1 MQATALD
8 NIKKSVT
15 LSNGRVLSY
24 DNVLIAT
31 GGKWV
36 ISAYC
41 MILIS
46 IMHLIIQMGS
56 LSISTNTS
64 ELTFSSCLSVCLSDC
79 KLVYQSEVVF
89 LQYPSNILL
98 S

>member
-15 LSNGRVLSY
+15 LSNGRVLNY

-41 MILIS
+41 MILIY
-46 IMHLIIQMGS
+46 IMHLIIQKGS

-64 ELTFSSCLSVCLSDC
+64 QPSFSSCLSVWL
-79 KLVYQSEVVF
+79 
-89 LQYPSNILL
+89 
-98 S
+98 